1 MTGITPWASGSAGR
15 LLFLEALPLL
25 TFGGLGGEAPNHFFG
40 GLAMADH
47 SKRTGPAVEAH
58 Y

>member
-15 LLFLEALPLL
+15 LLFLEALTLL
-25 TFGGLGGEAPNHFFG
+25 TFGGLGGEAPNHFFWRTRYG
-40 GLAMADH
+40 GP